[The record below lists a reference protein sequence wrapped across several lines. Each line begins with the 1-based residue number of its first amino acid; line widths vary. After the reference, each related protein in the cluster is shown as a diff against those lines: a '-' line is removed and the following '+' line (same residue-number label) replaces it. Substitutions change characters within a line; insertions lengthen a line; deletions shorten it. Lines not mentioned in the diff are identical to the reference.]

1 MEIKRSAT
9 LFPQKAGERE
19 EKNNIDKKRKKKEN
33 EIGSNTTEMDRKAEM
48 YDAKVKMNAVT

>member
-9 LFPQKAGERE
+9 LFPQKAGE
-19 EKNNIDKKRKKKEN
+19 KTISTKRGKKEN